1 VRAALRLPRGVLA
14 AVLAVRL
21 VDEANAFLLPG
32 TFEPLRDDLDLT
44 YAQVSGA
51 FVAIAVGAVAG
62 SGLTV
67 LADYRS
73 RRAIAAGGALGFA
86 ASLLLIAVADGLA
99 ALLVGSFLVGI
110 ASTAMVDAAE
120 IALADLAGDRLERHL
135 TTQNL
140 LGAAGDLLGPTLV
153 IAVLAAGASWRWC
166 FAIAAGVSAVY
177 GLWLAALP
185 FPPPHEQDEGHT
197 VRAGLASVLRDRRVW
212 LAGVVLLLLGPLD
225 EPLLAFFI
233 AHLEDAGGLSGA
245 GATAVATATIVGEIA
260 GYASLR
266 RRAGKLGAD
275 AGALAV
281 AVTAMVL
288 APEPVTATIA
298 ALAAG
303 VALARSWTTVQA
315 TVLRLRATQ
324 AGTVKAVTSTI
335 ETVGWGL
342 PLVAGAVADAV
353 DVTAGLAAFAV
364 LAWALALAA
373 AALARSPSPPPRWK
387 RTATG

>member
-1 VRAALRLPRGVLA
+1 VRAALRLPRGILT

-21 VDEANAFLLPG
+21 VDEADAFLLPG

-62 SGLTV
+62 SGLSV

-86 ASLLLIAVADGLA
+86 ASLLLIAVADDLA

-120 IALADLAGDRLERHL
+120 IALADLAGDRLERQL

-140 LGAAGDLLGPTLV
+140 LGAAGDLLGPALV
-153 IAVLAAGASWRWC
+153 IAVLAAGGSWRVC
-166 FAIAAGVSAVY
+166 FAVAAAVTALYGV
-177 GLWLAALP
+177 WLARLP
-185 FPPPHEQDEGHT
+185 FPPPHEQDEEHT

-212 LAGVVLLLLGPLD
+212 LAGAVLLLLGPLD

-233 AHLEDAGGLSGA
+233 AHLEEAEGLSGA
-245 GATAVATATIVGEIA
+245 GATAIATATIVGQVA

-266 RRAGKLGAD
+266 RRAGRLAVD
-275 AGALAV
+275 AAVLAV
-281 AVTAMVL
+281 AVVGMVL
-288 APEPVTATIA
+288 APDPVTATVA

-303 VALARSWTTVQA
+303 VALARFWTTVQA
-315 TVLRLRATQ
+315 VVLRLRPTQ

-342 PLVAGAVADAV
+342 PLVAGAVADTV
-353 DVTAGLAAFAV
+353 DVTAGLATYAAI
-364 LAWALALAA
+364 ACALALAA
-373 AALARSPSPPPRWK
+373 AALARSP
-387 RTATG
+387 